1 LSREYKKQFW
11 THKVKTIIIP
21 YVISYLVYAL
31 LYVATGYTRKLNLV
45 TNLLTGSPAVLF
57 SWYIIALLLMYLF
70 FYVSWSDSL
79 NLVRF
84 IILGGIY
91 VFVTAI
97 VLRYPTNWYGTI
109 IAFYI
114 GALIRL
120 YSDKLKVKYN
130 VAVYIILSAILII
143 CYWQTI
149 DYSKTI
155 KWLSLEI
162 IATIALSILLFLFS
176 SKIRFRDKNVLHRIN
191 KYGLEIYLYHG
202 IFITAFTMVNVKNG
216 FFVYLAPIV
225 CVTGCLIFGVI
236 MHWVDGK
243 VVKLIFDRK

>member
-1 LSREYKKQFW
+1 MSREYKKQFW
-11 THKVKTIIIP
+11 SHKIRTIVIP
-21 YVISYLVYAL
+21 YIVSYLLYAV
-31 LYVATGYTRKLNLV
+31 LYIATGYTRKLNIAA
-45 TNLLTGSPAVLF
+45 NFITGSPAVLF
-57 SWYIIALLLMYLF
+57 SWYIIALLLLYFF
-70 FYVSWSDSL
+70 FYVSWMDSFKL
-79 NLVRF
+79 IRF
-84 IILGGIY
+84 IFFGVVY
-91 VFVTAI
+91 VFVTAVI
-97 VLRYPTNWYGTI
+97 LRFPTNWYGTV

-120 YSDKLKVKYN
+120 YSDKLKIRHN
-130 VAVYIILSAILII
+130 VATSIILSAVFIF

-149 DYSKTI
+149 DYSKTF

-162 IATIALSILLFLFS
+162 IATVALSVLLFFWG
-176 SKIRFRDKNVLHRIN
+176 SKVRFRDKNILRQIN

-202 IFITAFTMVNVKNG
+202 IVLTAFTMVNVKNG